1 MATIDIIRSAEFA
14 AERAWGARDI
24 ANMNGITVRLHWT
37 DQPYRWHINDG
48 EEVFAVLDGIVEMRW
63 REHGSEHRARLNAGD
78 IFHAQNG
85 CEHVAHPIGEARML
99 VIEKAGSI

>member
-1 MATIDIIRSAEFA
+1 MD
-14 AERAWGARDI
+14 GA
-24 ANMNGITVRLHWT
+24 
-37 DQPYRWHINDG
+37 
-48 EEVFAVLDGIVEMRW
+48 VEMRW

-78 IFHAQNG
+78 IFHAKNG